1 MALNFHTP
9 VRQGVTSAYVSDPH
23 DELQVGCYDIG
34 FKIRMVSF
42 MDGKR
47 AVLSLQSFVFLFL
60 IISATAHAA
69 EPPPVEAFGALPQ
82 VSDVELSPNGK
93 LLAFYEIKPRGAQ
106 VVMFDLEAHKDRQ
119 TVPVALPAK
128 FRSITWADNETLLVT
143 VSYVTTFGQEGVYE
157 VYRTYAAD
165 VSGGKPRLL
174 LMSGGDRD
182 LVTGADMLSWRT
194 TKPKTVIMTTW
205 DYAITQARQQTG
217 SRLAGGRKDS
227 GWVSQVFE
235 VDTVTGK
242 GTQIE
247 VGTQFTEDWVV
258 DKKGTPVARSEWN
271 PASEVFTIMA
281 RDGRRSWKEIFRQE
295 KRGGRVMYGLT
306 SDETAIIVSDTN
318 DAGRRILSTLPLDG
332 SPAKLLLED
341 AEHDVT
347 GVVYDRITR
356 APVRAWLGGLEQ
368 SQRWLDK
375 DAEQLYRRV
384 AGAFRDKRVEVYGRS
399 EDGSRVLASVESLSS
414 PPVYY
419 FIDFATRKADIVGEA
434 YPALINTK
442 LGEVRSIHY
451 KARDGAMV
459 PAYLTLPPQSPG
471 TNLPLVVLPHGGPE
485 ARDTHSFNW
494 WVQFLA
500 SRGYAVLQPQFR
512 GSTGFGEAW
521 RVAGYRQ
528 WGKLM
533 QDDVTDGVQAM
544 VEQGIAAAGR
554 VCIAGASYGGYAALA
569 GAAFTPDLYRCAAS
583 INGVSNLGMML
594 TYERK
599 HAGEES
605 DALAYWRDHIGP
617 SREAKSPVDEA
628 AKIKIPVLLMHA
640 ADDTVVPESQS
651 QNMSRALSS
660 VRKDVSYIKLPGE
673 DHWLSQS
680 VTRVQVLKEL
690 EKFLDVNL
698 RAK

>member
-1 MALNFHTP
+1 
-9 VRQGVTSAYVSDPH
+9 
-23 DELQVGCYDIG
+23 
-34 FKIRMVSF
+34 MVSF

-47 AVLSLQSFVFLFL
+47 SPLSLRFFVFLFL
-60 IISATAHAA
+60 IVSANAHAA
-69 EPPPVEAFGALPQ
+69 APPPVEAFGALPQ

-93 LLAFYEIKPRGAQ
+93 LLAFYEAKPQGAQ

-119 TVPVALPAK
+119 TIPVALPVK
-128 FRSITWADNETLLVT
+128 FRSMTWADNETLLVT
-143 VSYVTTFGQEGVYE
+143 VSNVATFGQEGAYE

-165 VSGGKPRLL
+165 VTGGKHRML
-174 LMSGGDRD
+174 LMTGDREF
-182 LVTGADMLSWRT
+182 VTGAQLLSWRT
-194 TKPKTVIMTTW
+194 TKPKTVIMSSW

-227 GWVSQVFE
+227 GWVSHVFE

-242 GTQIE
+242 GAPVG
-247 VGTQFTEDWVV
+247 VGTQFTEDWVI
-258 DKKGTPVARSEWN
+258 DKSGAPVARSEWN
-271 PASEVFTIMA
+271 PASELFTIVA
-281 RDGRRSWKEIFRQE
+281 RDGRSWKEIFRQE
-295 KRGGRVMYGLT
+295 KRGTRVMYGLT
-306 SDETAIIVSDTN
+306 SDETAIIVSGTN
-318 DAGRRILSTLPLDG
+318 DAGRQILSTLPLDG
-332 SPAKLLLED
+332 SPAKVLVED

-347 GVVYDRITR
+347 SVVYDRITR
-356 APVRAWLGGLEQ
+356 APVRARLGGLEQ
-368 SQRWLDK
+368 SARWLDP
-375 DAEQLYRRV
+375 DAEKLYRRV

-399 EDGSRVLASVESLSS
+399 EDGSRVLAYVEGLSS

-419 FIDFATRKADIVGEA
+419 FVDFATRKADIVGEA
-434 YPALINTK
+434 YPALINVK

-459 PAYLTLPPQSPG
+459 PAYLTLPPESPG

-485 ARDTHSFNW
+485 ARDTHSFDW
-494 WVQFLA
+494 WAQFLA

-512 GSTGFGEAW
+512 GSTGFGEPW

-583 INGVSNLGMML
+583 INGVSNLAMML

-617 SREAKSPVDEA
+617 SREAKSPVDA
-628 AKIKIPVLLMHA
+628 AANVKIPVLLMHA

-651 QNMSRALSS
+651 QTMSRALSS

-690 EKFLDVNL
+690 EKFLDANL